1 MEAYYYVKGNTTIEK
16 MWHSIGKVH
25 TVHVT
30 DACIAVRMASHKS
43 VKEYHGEWSLFC
55 LVYKI
60 LILRSKALIDSEAVL

>member
-43 VKEYHGEWSLFC
+43 AKEYHGE
-55 LVYKI
+55 
-60 LILRSKALIDSEAVL
+60 